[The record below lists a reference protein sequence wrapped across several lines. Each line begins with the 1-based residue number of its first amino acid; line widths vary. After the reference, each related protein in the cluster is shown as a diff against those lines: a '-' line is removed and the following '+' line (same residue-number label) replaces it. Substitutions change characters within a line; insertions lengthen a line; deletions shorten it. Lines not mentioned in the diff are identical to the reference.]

1 MSIEFLNE
9 WYVFDNVIDEKTC
22 NRIKQLAKGDWDEA
36 SIRLRDEAFEQE
48 RKRTLNRVSSKDS
61 KQRITDVCWTTEQ
74 WLYDLIWPY
83 MLEANKQSGWNLDIS
98 AAENM
103 QLGRYRKG
111 GFYSWH
117 KDGSSDSLAAYF
129 ELWDEPKNEFLNGKV
144 RKISMSLILNDDFE
158 GGEFE
163 FCCYDRGECKITPIE
178 LKRGDMMFFPSGM
191 EHRVTPVT
199 KGVRY
204 SLVSWFVGPPV
215 R

>member
-9 WYVFDNVIDEKTC
+9 WYVFDNVINEKTC
-22 NRIKQLAKGDWDEA
+22 NRIKQLAKGDWNEA
-36 SIRLRDEAFEQE
+36 SIRLRDEAFEQ
-48 RKRTLNRVSSKDS
+48 NRVLPLKRNEGIVSER
-61 KQRITDVCWTTEQ
+61 RITDICWTSEQ

-83 MLEANKQSGWNLDIS
+83 MLEANKVSGWNLDIH
-98 AAENM
+98 AAEDM

-111 GFYSWH
+111 GFYNWH
-117 KDGSSDSLAAYF
+117 RDGSSDSLSAYDKPENSF
-129 ELWDEPKNEFLNGKV
+129 MHGKV
-144 RKISMSLILNDDFE
+144 RKLTLSLILNDDFE

-178 LKRGDMMFFPSGM
+178 LKRGDMIFFTSGM

-204 SLVSWFVGPPV
+204 SLVSWFVGPPI

>member
-1 MSIEFLNE
+1 MWFTNE
-9 WYVFDNVIDEKTC
+9 WFVFDSVIDKKTC
-22 NRIKQLAKGDWDEA
+22 NRIKNLGRGKWIESTVHSDSPLTKEERLTGRKPDYEKIIKEA
-36 SIRLRDEAFEQE
+36 
-48 RKRTLNRVSSKDS
+48 
-61 KQRITDVCWTTEQ
+61 RISENYFTTKQ